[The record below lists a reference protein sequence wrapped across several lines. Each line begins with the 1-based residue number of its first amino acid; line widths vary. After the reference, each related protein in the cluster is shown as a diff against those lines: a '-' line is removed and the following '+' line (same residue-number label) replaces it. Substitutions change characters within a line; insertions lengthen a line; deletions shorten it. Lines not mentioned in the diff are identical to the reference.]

1 MCNINCKLNN
11 SRFSLINK
19 GISNIT
25 STKNIYVDGSTSS
38 AVGSSLLKPKNKSYQ
53 KETIKIV
60 PITKILKKYKKFKY
74 FVIKLDIE
82 GEETKCLKSIKERSK
97 NKLIIIY
104 EDHGNDKKNK
114 PTRYLLQKGYKVF
127 IGLDNKFIKIQK
139 YTDLNKYKKQKTIG
153 YNLFATTSKE
163 FLDNLKDDS

>member
-1 MCNINCKLNN
+1 M
-11 SRFSLINK
+11 
-19 GISNIT
+19 
-25 STKNIYVDGSTSS
+25 
-38 AVGSSLLKPKNKSYQ
+38 
-53 KETIKIV
+53 
-60 PITKILKKYKKFKY
+60 
-74 FVIKLDIE
+74 IKLDIE